1 MAKHTSLSALFKAI
15 ADAIRSKTGGTD
27 NIVADD
33 FPEAIK
39 GIPSGG
45 GNSDSTFTYTWRGT
59 KYKFYFLPGQ
69 TWDEWFN
76 DTTHANK
83 DSALVGFYGSVGI
96 SASIDWVQESDGY
109 GYDVAD
115 MLMYPDMESSVMSH
129 EEIQPI
135 EYGVSYWNS

>member
-1 MAKHTSLSALFKAI
+1 MATAESVKAKLQRLI
-15 ADAIRSKTGGTD
+15 DDANATTGAADTTLTAAVNTLKSGYGS
-27 NIVADD
+27 
-33 FPEAIK
+33 
-39 GIPSGG
+39 SGG
-45 GNSDSTFTYTWRGT
+45 DKTSFTYTWRGT

-83 DSALVGFYGSVGI
+83 DYTLVSFYGGVGI
-96 SASIDWVQESDGY
+96 SASIGWVQESDDY

-115 MLMYPDMESSVMSH
+115 MLMYPDMESSVMPH